1 MRAIG
6 VPSGR
11 RETVRTGFGSG
22 NSDVMGGGG
31 AAAGGTSGVLTV
43 AATGVAADA
52 VAAGWGCCV
61 AAGGLAGA
69 GGGLSADA
77 WALKST
83 GCSSELTILSVPGFA
98 LSLRTETDGS
108 LEAVTVWSLGGCT
121 LVGP

>member
-1 MRAIG
+1 M
-6 VPSGR
+6 
-11 RETVRTGFGSG
+11 RTGFGSG

-52 VAAGWGCCV
+52 VAAGGGCV

-83 GCSSELTILSVPGFA
+83 GCSSELMIFSVPGFA
-98 LSLRTETDGS
+98 LSLRTETEGS
-108 LEAVTVWSLGGCT
+108 LEAVTVWSVGGCT